1 MKILKK
7 ILWISL
13 LILGYSLSYGKE
25 KDFSNIKLKDID
37 GIEYTFGAS
46 GKATYVKFWA
56 SWCPICLSGL
66 EELDKLS
73 AKDREYEIVTIV
85 SPGKKGEK
93 SSEEFKKWYKS
104 LEYKNIKVLLDEKGD
119 SLNLVN
125 VRVYPTSAILNGE
138 GTVERVIPGHL
149 SKSEIEKIFVSNI
162 EKTEKNVEKNAL
174 NITKIESNID
184 DKAGSTKIEKKDV
197 VKGQSEKNIK
207 EIYLAGGC
215 FWGVEAYMER
225 IHGIE
230 EVVSGYANGNTINP
244 SYEDVIYRGT
254 GHAET
259 VRVKY
264 DSNEISLETLL
275 KYYFKIIDPTS
286 VNKQGNDRGTQYR
299 TGVYYVDER
308 DREIVEKE
316 ITAQQK
322 NYTKKIVVE
331 LQPLKG
337 FYLAEE
343 YHQDYLK
350 KNPNGY
356 CHIDLSKANEIIV
369 DEKKYPRL
377 SDDMLK
383 SKLNEQQYGVT
394 QNADTERAFRN
405 EYWNFFEDGIYVDI
419 TSGEPL
425 FSSKDKYDSACGWP
439 SFTKPIVPEVVT
451 YHRDNSYNME
461 RIEVRSRSGKAHLGH
476 VFEDGPRDRG
486 GKRYCI
492 NSASLEFIP
501 VEKMKEKGY
510 GYLIPSVK

>member
-1 MKILKK
+1 
-7 ILWISL
+7 
-13 LILGYSLSYGKE
+13 
-25 KDFSNIKLKDID
+25 
-37 GIEYTFGAS
+37 
-46 GKATYVKFWA
+46 
-56 SWCPICLSGL
+56 
-66 EELDKLS
+66 
-73 AKDREYEIVTIV
+73 
-85 SPGKKGEK
+85 
-93 SSEEFKKWYKS
+93 
-104 LEYKNIKVLLDEKGD
+104 
-119 SLNLVN
+119 
-125 VRVYPTSAILNGE
+125 
-138 GTVERVIPGHL
+138 
-149 SKSEIEKIFVSNI
+149 
-162 EKTEKNVEKNAL
+162 
-174 NITKIESNID
+174 
-184 DKAGSTKIEKKDV
+184 
-197 VKGQSEKNIK
+197 
-207 EIYLAGGC
+207 
-215 FWGVEAYMER
+215 MER

-405 EYWNFFEDGIYVDI
+405 EYWNFFEDGVYVDI

-451 YHRDNSYNME
+451 YHRDNSYNMK